1 VQLFNFS
8 DYKLQT
14 KILWFIL
21 AFLNVPTISL
31 AVYESL
37 SFETSQFK
45 GLFLSA
51 LTVATISFVKFRIP
65 NSEVTISAREAS
77 IFFGAIW
84 FGMPGAIFLGAIS
97 ASITL
102 LDEGLCLRRKI
113 AVFSANLF
121 SSLLGTKIFYL
132 TLGITTGFDGATV
145 GSIDVSPLALVA
157 SVVVMGVSYYVVNSF
172 LITIFLSQVVNQPPV
187 TFWKNHLK
195 LRTVNSVLGQILAVS
210 IYFALCQF
218 GFEFG
223 LLLFP
228 IAIVGFL
235 AYRFHIRL
243 LAQKTAEIEE
253 SSRIHLAT
261 VEALAI
267 AIDARD
273 QGGEDHV
280 RRVQILA
287 LGLGE
292 SMALPLEDVKALRT
306 AALLHDIGKLAIPD
320 HILNKPSSLTPAEI
334 EKMKIHPVVGAAIL
348 EKINFKNSV
357 VATVRHHHEE
367 WNGNGYPSKLKGE
380 QIPVTARVLAIADAY
395 DSIRGIRPYRL
406 PLTKLGARR
415 ILLDEA
421 GKKYDPKLVDIFLRT
436 LHLSEA
442 EIEAQGLGYSLD
454 SNEYSENDHINTNSR
469 LGSSY
474 VEQIKSANREVFTLY
489 ELAKVFSSSLS
500 LNETLKLFTTKIG
513 ELVPFDTCAIYVF
526 DEMKKVAIAQ
536 YVEGENDDVRQGRI
550 VNPGDGATGYVLQN
564 QKPVQSI
571 NPSLDFTNIKSAEV
585 LNYTSMA
592 SLPLVVDGRLVG
604 AVSLYSSD
612 LESYED
618 EHMRLLE
625 TISTIAAEA
634 ISKALYHAETETK
647 ALTDPM
653 TGLPNARSLQVQFDN
668 ELARARRNEKPFQVL
683 MLDLDG
689 FKLVND
695 TYGHKAGDS
704 MLREVSRI
712 MRGQLRDYDFLAR
725 YAGDEF
731 VALIPET
738 NETEI
743 HELIHRIEE
752 AVSRFVLPISEGKV
766 ARVGVSV
773 GCASFPRNGEAF
785 DQLLIA
791 ADTAMYSTK
800 ALRKQK
806 INLQHQED
814 LRKSMKPIP
823 NPDILS
829 NPISQPLDM
838 PVEHLSEIE
847 SLPLIIPDTAMI
859 FDVDESHI
867 ISDSIN

>member
-14 KILWFIL
+14 KILWLIL

-31 AVYESL
+31 AVYESFSL
-37 SFETSQFK
+37 EASQFK
-45 GLFLSA
+45 GLFVSA
-51 LTVATISFVKFRIP
+51 LTVATICFVKFRLP
-65 NSEVTISAREAS
+65 NSDVIISAREAS
-77 IFFGAIW
+77 LFFGAIW
-84 FGMPGAIFLGAIS
+84 FGMPGAIFLCAIS
-97 ASITL
+97 VIVTL
-102 LDEGLCLRRKI
+102 LDEKLCLRTKI
-113 AVFSANLF
+113 AIFSSNLF
-121 SSLLGTKIFYL
+121 SSLLATRVFYL
-132 TLGITTGFDGATV
+132 TLGIMTGFDGAMV
-145 GSIDVSPLALVA
+145 GSIPVNPAALVA
-157 SVVVMGVSYYVVNSF
+157 SVLLMGISYYVVHSF
-172 LITIFLSQVVNQPPV
+172 LITIFLSQLVEQPLV
-187 TFWKNHLK
+187 IFWKNHLK
-195 LRTVNSVLGQILAVS
+195 HRTYNSILGQILAIS
-210 IYFALCQF
+210 IYFALCYF

-228 IAIVGFL
+228 IAIIGFL

-292 SMALPLEDVKALRT
+292 SMALPLEDLKALRT

-320 HILNKPSSLTPAEI
+320 HILNKPSALTPAET
-334 EKMKIHPVVGAAIL
+334 EKMKIHPVVGAEIL
-348 EKINFKNSV
+348 EKIDFKNCV
-357 VATVRHHHEE
+357 VSTVRHHHEE
-367 WNGNGYPSKLKGE
+367 WNGNGYPNKLKGE
-380 QIPVTARVLAIADAY
+380 QIPITARVLAIADAY
-395 DSIRGIRPYRL
+395 DSIRGLRAYRL

-442 EIEAQGLGYSLD
+442 KIEAMGLPYSID
-454 SNEYSENDHINTNSR
+454 SNEIPESEHLNTNSR
-469 LGSSY
+469 LGNSY

-500 LNETLKLFTTKIG
+500 LSDTLKLFTTKIG

-526 DEMKKVAIAQ
+526 DETKQNAIAQ
-536 YVEGENDDVRQGRI
+536 YVEGENDDLRRGRI
-550 VNPGDGATGYVLQN
+550 VEPGEGATGYVLQN
-564 QKPVQSI
+564 RKTVQSI
-571 NPSLDFTNIKSAEV
+571 NPSLDFTNIRSAEV
-585 LNYTSMA
+585 LNYISMA
-592 SLPLVVDGRLVG
+592 SLPLVVENRLVG

-634 ISKALYHAETETK
+634 ISKALYHAENETK

-695 TYGHKAGDS
+695 TYGHQAGDS

-738 NETEI
+738 SETEI
-743 HELIHRIEE
+743 HELINRIEE
-752 AVSRFVLPISEGKV
+752 AVCRFALPISEGKV

-773 GCASFPRNGEAF
+773 GFASFPRNGEAF

-791 ADTAMYSTK
+791 ADSAMYSTK

-806 INLQHQED
+806 INSQHKED
-814 LRKSMKPIP
+814 LRTSLKPIP
-823 NPDILS
+823 NPNSQS
-829 NPISQPLDM
+829 NPVSKPIMVPNENLLGD
-838 PVEHLSEIE
+838 EN
-847 SLPLIIPDTAMI
+847 LPLIIPDTAMI